1 MRIRDRHRFERSD
14 GFTLIELLVV
24 IAIIGVLISLLLPA
38 VQSAREAARRAQCTN
53 NMKQLGLALAN
64 YESAHGA
71 LPLAYGQRAVWDP
84 QNNSGTY
91 GDSGWGNWSPH
102 ALLLG
107 FLEGRTVYNSLN
119 LSISAAANC
128 DNGIQATAA
137 ITRIASFLCPSSPL
151 PQGGYGDYSAYG
163 MTWIQDKLPGNNYFA
178 STGATLCP
186 WTSAS
191 PPGIFATE
199 TPGVESIRALRDIL
213 DGTSNTIAFGDW
225 KTGDFN
231 TNKASLTDAVNLLIN
246 DVNGVGG
253 WTNPESQMPTGAA
266 KFPAFLQACAGALPG
281 SIGHG
286 GDNWKY
292 NKSHMGKSW
301 ILGMHGYTLGNTL
314 LPPNPQYPN
323 CNLEPWGGDLDAPT
337 MIGLSSYHPGG
348 ANIAFADGSVRFLKS
363 STQMTVVW
371 ALGSRAGGE
380 AISGDS
386 Y

>member
-1 MRIRDRHRFERSD
+1 
-14 GFTLIELLVV
+14 
-24 IAIIGVLISLLLPA
+24 
-38 VQSAREAARRAQCTN
+38 
-53 NMKQLGLALAN
+53 
-64 YESAHGA
+64 
-71 LPLAYGQRAVWDP
+71 LAYGQRAVWDP
-84 QNNSGTY
+84 QNSSGTY

-107 FLEGRTVYNSLN
+107 FLESSPVYNSLN

-137 ITRIASFLCPSSPL
+137 VTRIQSFLCPSSPL
-151 PQGGYGDYSAYG
+151 PRGGYGDYTDYG
-163 MTWIQDKLPGNNYFA
+163 MTWIRDTLPGNNYFA

-199 TPGVESIRALRDIL
+199 TPGNDSIRALRDIL
-213 DGTSNTIAFGDW
+213 DGTSNTIAFGEW

-231 TNKASLTDAVNLLIN
+231 VDKVSLTDAVNLLVY
-246 DVNGVGG
+246 DVNGVGA
-253 WTNPESQMPTGAA
+253 WNSPESQMPTGAA

-281 SIGHG
+281 SINNPGS
-286 GDNWKY
+286 NWRT
-292 NKSHMGKSW
+292 NKSHMAKSW

-314 LPPNPQYPN
+314 LAPNPTYPN
-323 CNLEPWGGDLDAPT
+323 CNLDPWGGDLDAPT

-363 STQMTVVW
+363 STRVEVVW
-371 ALGSRAGGE
+371 ALGSRGGGE
-380 AISGDS
+380 TLSSDS